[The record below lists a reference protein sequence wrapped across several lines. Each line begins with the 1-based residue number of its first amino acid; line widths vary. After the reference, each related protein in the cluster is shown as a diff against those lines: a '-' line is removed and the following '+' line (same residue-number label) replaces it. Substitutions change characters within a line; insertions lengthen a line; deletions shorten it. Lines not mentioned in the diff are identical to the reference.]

1 MKTTLIKKAK
11 IRAIIVIFIM
21 ICSIISFL
29 KIKNDSKRWVDADV
43 TVKLPFEID
52 ILSTGKSDFI
62 LIEAEGK
69 FIIIDCGFY
78 ENSTKIKE
86 FLNYKDVEEIE
97 YLILS
102 HNDKDHIGGAP
113 IILDNFKIN
122 NFIDNEI
129 HNIIDMDISELTSKM
144 EDEHLIS
151 DDTIDEY
158 NAFVADMKKGTV
170 SYTHRFKTNMLT
182 KKAEYDLIE
191 LKVTTIYSENKPA
204 KAVASIRNLTNSQG
218 YQSVTTYNFEKAG
231 SYFTS
236 ADIEQFCNNNIRY
249 NPACEF
255 SLMLLE
261 IDDLDVMTAEAGKE
275 YADSILYTALQ
286 TAKQMISYRGIVCE
300 IEHNLICIAI
310 RDINSE
316 VNLRS
321 FLESL
326 RNQIAWNVLLMN
338 GKKNLTFSI
347 GIARYPQ
354 NGITMELVK
363 KKLYRAFDIAHER
376 GHNHY
381 IIYREHLH
389 GEIS

>member
-1 MKTTLIKKAK
+1 MSLSAHPKTLNIMK
-11 IRAIIVIFIM
+11 
-21 ICSIISFL
+21 
-29 KIKNDSKRWVDADV
+29 
-43 TVKLPFEID
+43 P
-52 ILSTGKSDFI
+52 
-62 LIEAEGK
+62 
-69 FIIIDCGFY
+69 
-78 ENSTKIKE
+78 
-86 FLNYKDVEEIE
+86 
-97 YLILS
+97 
-102 HNDKDHIGGAP
+102 H
-113 IILDNFKIN
+113 
-122 NFIDNEI
+122 
-129 HNIIDMDISELTSKM
+129 
-144 EDEHLIS
+144 
-151 DDTIDEY
+151 
-158 NAFVADMKKGTV
+158 
-170 SYTHRFKTNMLT
+170 
-182 KKAEYDLIE
+182 
-191 LKVTTIYSENKPA
+191 
-204 KAVASIRNLTNSQG
+204 
-218 YQSVTTYNFEKAG
+218 
-231 SYFTS
+231 
-236 ADIEQFCNNNIRY
+236 NNIQY